1 MGETPST
8 GTAPPVLMMG
18 GQNNLKGSDSMI
30 QKETTGMILR
40 KLRGDRTQEEIAAAL
55 GITKS
60 SWAMYERGERV
71 PRDEVK
77 IRIAKYFGKSVEE
90 LFYTQIEHYM
100 CS

>member
-1 MGETPST
+1 
-8 GTAPPVLMMG
+8 
-18 GQNNLKGSDSMI
+18 MI

-40 KLRGDRTQEEIAAAL
+40 KLRGDRTQEEIAAIL

-60 SWAMYERGERV
+60 SWASMNGMKEF

-77 IRIAKYFGKSVEE
+77 IRIANFFGKTVQE
-90 LFYTQIEHYM
+90 LFYTPIEHYK

>member
-1 MGETPST
+1 
-8 GTAPPVLMMG
+8 
-18 GQNNLKGSDSMI
+18 MI

-40 KLRGDRTQEEIAAAL
+40 KLRGDRTQEEIAAIL

-60 SWAMYERGERV
+60 SWAMYERDERV

-77 IRIAKYFGKSVEE
+77 IRIANFFGKTVQE
-90 LFYTQIEHYM
+90 LFTPIEHYK